1 MTTASHLCSSVFIC
15 VHLWRRL
22 PAFASVIAPFAAM
35 MASMR
40 RRLSTALAAISLV
53 LIGPILLLW
62 TRSYRQ
68 WDILGFL
75 RTTASGQ
82 MQFNTLD
89 SVKGRVIIG
98 SVRNAPR
105 NLPYW
110 TQDGRLLHTRDAST
124 ITFYETTRMQ
134 RIGFDFKRS
143 TSRRTGAGQWHLT
156 IPWWFITLLNTA
168 VSILALTYG
177 VRRKKQRG
185 PGACPACGYDL
196 RATPDR
202 CPECGTA
209 VGADLV
215 RERT

>member
-1 MTTASHLCSSVFIC
+1 
-15 VHLWRRL
+15 
-22 PAFASVIAPFAAM
+22 M

-53 LIGPILLLW
+53 LIVPILLLW

-75 RTTASGQ
+75 QTTSSGQ
-82 MQFNTLD
+82 MQFNALD

-105 NLPYW
+105 NLPHW

-156 IPWWFITLLNTA
+156 IPWWFITLLNTT

-209 VGADLV
+209 VGAELV
-215 RERT
+215 RGRT